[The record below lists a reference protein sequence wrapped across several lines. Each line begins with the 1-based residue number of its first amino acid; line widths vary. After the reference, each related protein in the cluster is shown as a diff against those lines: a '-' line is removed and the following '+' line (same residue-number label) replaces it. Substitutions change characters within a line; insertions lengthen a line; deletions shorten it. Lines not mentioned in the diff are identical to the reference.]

1 MIICPFQDLKRYLP
15 LIDGLEEAM
24 AAANAVTDFS
34 GSSTMLSGGN
44 RMNVMEIDTISVHG
58 RPGEAHRKY
67 MDIQYVVEG
76 EEIMGW
82 APLEQLQL
90 VGEFNEEGDIGRYD
104 GQWEFI
110 RIAAGNCYV
119 VFPEDGHLPSGH
131 LDTPC
136 HVKKIVLKMKV

>member
-1 MIICPFQDLKRYLP
+1 MIICPFKDLKRYLP

-34 GSSTMLSGGN
+34 GSSTPLSGGN
-44 RMNVMEIDTISVHG
+44 KMNVMEIDTISVHG

-67 MDIQYVVEG
+67 MDIQYIVEG
-76 EEIMGW
+76 EEVMGW

-90 VGEFNEEGDIGRYD
+90 VGEFDEAGDIGRYD
-104 GQWEFI
+104 GDWQFY
-110 RIAAGNCYV
+110 RIPAGCCYV

-131 LDTPC
+131 LEQSA

>member
-1 MIICPFQDLKRYLP
+1 MIICPFKDLKRYLP
-15 LIDGLEEAM
+15 LIDGLEEAIE
-24 AAANAVTDFS
+24 AALAVTDFS
-34 GSSTMLSGGN
+34 GSSTELSGGN

-58 RPGEAHRKY
+58 RPGEAHRRY

-76 EEIMGW
+76 EEVMGW

-90 VGEFNEEGDIGRYD
+90 VGEFNEARDIGRYD
-104 GQWEFI
+104 GQWEFF

-131 LDTPC
+131 LDQSA

>member
-1 MIICPFQDLKRYLP
+1 MIICPFKDLTRYLS
-15 LIDGLEEAM
+15 LIGGLEEAM

-34 GSSTMLSGGN
+34 GSSTELSGGN

-67 MDIQYVVEG
+67 MDIQYIVEG
-76 EEIMGW
+76 EEVMGY

-90 VGEFNEEGDIGRYD
+90 VDEFNEEGDIGRYD
-104 GQWEFI
+104 GNWQFI
-110 RIAAGNCYV
+110 RIPAGFCYV

-131 LDTPC
+131 LEQPQ

>member
-15 LIDGLEEAM
+15 LINGLEEAM
-24 AAANAVTDFS
+24 EQANQVTDW
-34 GSSTMLSGGN
+34 STHSVELSGGN
-44 RMNVMEIDTISVHG
+44 RMNVMEIDTIPVQG

-67 MDIQYVVEG
+67 MDIQYIVEG
-76 EEIMGW
+76 EEVMGW
-82 APLEQLQL
+82 APLSQLQL

-110 RIAAGNCYV
+110 RITAGNCYV
-119 VFPEDGHLPSGH
+119 VFPEDGHLPSGC
-131 LDTPC
+131 LDSSS

>member
-1 MIICPFQDLKRYLP
+1 MIICPFKDLKRYLP
-15 LIDGLEEAM
+15 LIGGLEEAM
-24 AAANAVTDFS
+24 EKALAVTDFS
-34 GSSTMLSGGN
+34 GSSMELSHGN
-44 RMNVMEIDTISVHG
+44 WMNVMEIDTISVHG
-58 RPGEAHRKY
+58 RSGEAHRKY
-67 MDIQYVVEG
+67 MDIQYIVEG
-76 EEIMGW
+76 EEVMGW

-90 VGEFNEEGDIGRYD
+90 VGEFNEDGDIGRYD

-131 LDTPC
+131 LEQSA